1 MPESKGS
8 LLLIDDEPE
17 IRESLEMLFSLEGFE
32 IESAANAVEGLQ
44 WLERK
49 PFDVVL
55 LDVSLP
61 DKSGLELLPELR
73 AADASLAVVMI
84 TAYGSVENAVQ
95 AMRLGNHRQAK
106 SADRS

>member
-73 AADASLAVVMI
+73 AADAS
-84 TAYGSVENAVQ
+84 
-95 AMRLGNHRQAK
+95 
-106 SADRS
+106 